1 MSLGNKANC
10 LKELVKLGIN
20 VPKFIVIP
28 AAIIKVGL
36 KNRETFIKYI
46 LKELENNFDYWDLIS
61 IRSSPVHSMPGM
73 MDTILNAPMYSYSN
87 QLIVNHIIDVYNSYY
102 NERAIKYREIKA
114 LIDEPPS
121 VILQKMVF
129 GNKNDESGSGIMFT
143 HNLVGQNI
151 SLIEYKKNCQ
161 GDKLVNNQINHTDFI
176 NPSDKICE
184 ELEEVKRVV
193 LNHFR
198 YPQDLE
204 FTVEDNTL
212 YILQTRR
219 LWFGNRLDYEICNA
233 LYNDGI
239 ITKNEFISD
248 IDIIF
253 KDKEFKYIEYINTDP
268 LIKGIGVVGGI
279 VEGVIGEDILFEN
292 VLIEHILSI

>member
-129 GNKNDESGSGIMFT
+129 GNKND
-143 HNLVGQNI
+143 
-151 SLIEYKKNCQ
+151 
-161 GDKLVNNQINHTDFI
+161 
-176 NPSDKICE
+176 
-184 ELEEVKRVV
+184 
-193 LNHFR
+193 
-198 YPQDLE
+198 
-204 FTVEDNTL
+204 
-212 YILQTRR
+212 
-219 LWFGNRLDYEICNA
+219 
-233 LYNDGI
+233 
-239 ITKNEFISD
+239 
-248 IDIIF
+248 
-253 KDKEFKYIEYINTDP
+253 
-268 LIKGIGVVGGI
+268 
-279 VEGVIGEDILFEN
+279 
-292 VLIEHILSI
+292 